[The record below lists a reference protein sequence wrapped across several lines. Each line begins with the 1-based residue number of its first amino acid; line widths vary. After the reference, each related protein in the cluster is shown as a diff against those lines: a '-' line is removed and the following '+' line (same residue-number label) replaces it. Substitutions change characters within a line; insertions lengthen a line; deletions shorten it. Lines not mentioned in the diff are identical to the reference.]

1 MFDRSFAWRKRRV
14 FGVSLA
20 WSLVATSAFAGPP
33 PGPVPEIDPGSAS
46 SVIAVLCGVLALMER
61 KRS

>member
-1 MFDRSFAWRKRRV
+1 V